1 MCVTSGCVANTCMH
15 VYLEMDGLNFS
26 DRLLLL
32 RSVYPC
38 GLHSCLCFFSLRMYA
53 GLCMYVCMYDA
64 HVLRACPCGRAC
76 ASVTFLCAGVRTW
89 CYVPVCWRV
98 RVLDYAHLYRQAGW
112 GVGLHGTVCWS
123 ARMLRLKMWR
133 IAQLRDGVRRDC
145 VEWRA
150 QTLLCCMATGS
161 LAFGKRPLQCPQIMK
176 SYFIFIALLSL

>member
-1 MCVTSGCVANTCMH
+1 MKLTGLGRVEARLHVCDFRLRSMH

-38 GLHSCLCFFSLRMYA
+38 GLHSCLCFFSLHMYA
-53 GLCMYVCMYDA
+53 GLCMYVCMCMTRMCYVRA
-64 HVLRACPCGRAC
+64 PVVGHVPLLRSCVLAC
-76 ASVTFLCAGVRTW
+76 ARAGFMPIYIAR
-89 CYVPVCWRV
+89 
-98 RVLDYAHLYRQAGW
+98 
-112 GVGLHGTVCWS
+112 GVGGGATWYSLLV
-123 ARMLRLKMWR
+123 RMDVAAKMSR
-133 IAQLRDGVRRDC
+133 IAQLREGVRRDC